1 MPNIVVTSTT
11 NCINVVFN
19 DMAAYTGYEKANF
32 DKYQIT
38 FQLRLGDHCVRVFDK
53 YGVPW
58 CVTHAFNP
66 ELLTG
71 LEAVIIDS
79 VDGVNVTSNSQ
90 LYDLLVNAKG

>member
-1 MPNIVVTSTT
+1 MPNIVVTSTP

-19 DMAAYTGYEKANF
+19 DMASYTGFEKANF

-38 FQLRLGDHCVRVFDK
+38 FQLRTGDHCVRVFDK

-58 CVTHAFNP
+58 CVTYSTNP

-79 VDGVNVTSNSQ
+79 VDGTPVTSNSQ
-90 LYDLLVNAKG
+90 LYDLLVTAKG